1 MDKIEQ
7 FITQSKIKHLNRI
20 GLCPNDDDEYQ
31 YQYVA
36 AQNKEPHD
44 SDK

>member
-7 FITQSKIKHLNRI
+7 FITQSKINHLKRL

-31 YQYVA
+31 ELLHQIE
-36 AQNKEPHD
+36 QKEE
-44 SDK
+44 K